1 LRADCNTC
9 LGTNTVPDLPRRL
22 VIAAG
27 ASAAVIALLAAA
39 ATIAWRELNT
49 PLPLPEPA
57 VLFEVQGGMPL
68 ATVTRTL
75 AQRELLPTPRLLDWY
90 ARLRGDATRIR
101 AGEYELEAGLTP
113 VALLDMFVAGDVY
126 LHRFAIVEG
135 WRFSELVAALGTHPA
150 IESSTLEAT
159 EVMAA
164 LGQPGVHP
172 EGQFLPDTYSFPKD
186 TAAIELLGWA
196 HEALHSRLDAAW
208 RARAADVG
216 LASAYEALILA
227 SIIEK
232 ETALEAERALISG
245 VFHRRLQRGMRLQAD
260 PTVIYGLGSDFDGN
274 LTRPDLSRDTPYNT
288 YTRSGLPPTP
298 IALPGGPAID
308 AALAPAAGDT
318 LYFVATGAPDG
329 SHYFSTTLEEHERA
343 VARYLETLRAR

>member
-1 LRADCNTC
+1 MAD
-9 LGTNTVPDLPRRL
+9 LSRRL
-22 VIAAG
+22 TIAAG
-27 ASAAVIALLAAA
+27 ASAGGIALLAAA
-39 ATIAWRELNT
+39 ATIAWRELNA
-49 PLPLPEPA
+49 PLPLPEPP

-68 ATVTRTL
+68 ETVTRSL
-75 AQRELLPTPRLLDWY
+75 ADRELLPTPRLLDWY

-113 VALLDMFVAGDVY
+113 VALLEMFVEGDVY

-135 WRFSELVAALGTHPA
+135 WRFSELAAALDAHPA
-150 IESSTLEAT
+150 IESGTLDET

-172 EGQFLPDTYSFPKD
+172 EGQFLPDTYSFPRG

-208 RARAADVG
+208 SARTADVG
-216 LASAYEALILA
+216 FASAYEALILA

-245 VFHRRLQRGMRLQAD
+245 VFHRRLRRGMRLQTD
-260 PTVIYGLGSDFDGN
+260 PTVIYGLGSEFDGN
-274 LTRPDLSRDTPYNT
+274 LTRLDLSRDTPYNS
-288 YTRSGLPPTP
+288 YTRNGLPPTP
-298 IALPGGPAID
+298 IAMPGGPAID
-308 AALAPAAGDT
+308 AAVAPAAGDS

-329 SHYFSTTLEEHERA
+329 SHYFSATLEEHERA
-343 VARYLETLRAR
+343 VDRYLETLRDR

>member
-1 LRADCNTC
+1 M
-9 LGTNTVPDLPRRL
+9 PDPLKRL
-22 VIAAG
+22 AIAAV
-27 ASAAVIALLAAA
+27 ASAAGIALLAAA

-68 ATVTRTL
+68 ETVTRRL
-75 AQRELLPTPRLLDWY
+75 AERELLPAPGLLDWY

-101 AGEYELEAGLTP
+101 AGEYELVAGLTP
-113 VALLDMFVAGDVY
+113 VALLDKFVEGDVY

-135 WRFSELVAALGTHPA
+135 WRFSELATALRANPA
-150 IESSTLEAT
+150 IESELLDES
-159 EVMAA
+159 EVMTA

-172 EGQFLPDTYSFPKD
+172 EGQFLPDTYSFPKG

-208 RARAADVG
+208 SVRGAEVQ
-216 LASAYEALILA
+216 LANAYEALILA

-232 ETALEAERALISG
+232 ETALESERAMISG
-245 VFHRRLQRGMRLQAD
+245 VFHRRLERGMRLQTD
-260 PTVIYGLGSDFDGN
+260 PTVIYGLGPDFDGN
-274 LTRPDLSRDTPYNT
+274 LTRLDLNRDTPYNT
-288 YTRSGLPPTP
+288 YTRNGLPPTP
-298 IALPGGPAID
+298 IALPSGAAID
-308 AALAPAAGDT
+308 AALTPAAGES

-329 SHYFSTTLEEHERA
+329 SHYFSATLAEHQRA
-343 VARYLETLRAR
+343 VNRYLDTLRNR